1 MIACVSYI
9 YRTTRSSKSQRDDRT
24 KRKGTDKPHAVGGK
38 YTFQKC
44 RHRLIERIA
53 HERVVAPNVH
63 KRVLFFLF
71 CNGASDQHVNRPI
84 FKKEKKRDT
93 HLCQLRSYTA
103 HNVDVHHV
111 WLRPERS
118 QARPLQGFPP
128 LGKLVKALVTLARVN
143 LNLKLAD
150 GQGLQ
155 GVLGDERRECV
166 KFAAFDVNFEDVDER
181 VT

>member
-1 MIACVSYI
+1 MFINEYCFFYFATEHPINTS
-9 YRTTRSSKSQRDDRT
+9 TDQFSK
-24 KRKGTDKPHAVGGK
+24 
-38 YTFQKC
+38 
-44 RHRLIERIA
+44 
-53 HERVVAPNVH
+53 
-63 KRVLFFLF
+63 
-71 CNGASDQHVNRPI
+71 
-84 FKKEKKRDT
+84 KKKKRDT

-128 LGKLVKALVTLARVN
+128 LGKLVKSLVTLARVN